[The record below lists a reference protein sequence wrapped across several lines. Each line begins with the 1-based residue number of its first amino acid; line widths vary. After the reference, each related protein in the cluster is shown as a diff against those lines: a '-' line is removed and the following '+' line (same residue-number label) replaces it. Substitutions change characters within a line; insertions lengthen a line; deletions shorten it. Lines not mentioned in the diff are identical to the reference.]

1 MVQQS
6 GIFNMKTIK
15 FKEGDRVKFTDK
27 PFLSNGYVLKVHGSP
42 YDRSVAIYTI
52 KLDEYAPN
60 EYAWN
65 TDEVLSFGDD
75 IELEE

>member
-1 MVQQS
+1 
-6 GIFNMKTIK
+6 MKTIK

-27 PFLSNGYVLKVHGSP
+27 PFLSNGYVLKVYGSP
-42 YDRSVAIYTI
+42 YDRSVVAYTI

-60 EYAWN
+60 EYALN